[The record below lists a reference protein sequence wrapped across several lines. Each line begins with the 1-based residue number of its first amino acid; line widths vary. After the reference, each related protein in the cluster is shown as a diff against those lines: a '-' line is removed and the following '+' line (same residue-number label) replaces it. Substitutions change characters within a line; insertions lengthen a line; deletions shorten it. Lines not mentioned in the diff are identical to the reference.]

1 MITASVATPL
11 AAATQQT
18 LREVAQWSGVG
29 LHSGQP
35 VEVTLRPAPVNTGR
49 QFVRLDL
56 EGQPVIPAQIEAV
69 KSTQLATELVA
80 HGASVRTVE
89 HLLAALAIA
98 GIDNV
103 TIEITGAEVPI
114 LDGSA
119 QSWLDGIQ
127 RVGIVPQEVPRPAVT
142 LSEPITV
149 YEGEAFVSAIPAP
162 ELRLTYGI
170 DFPYAAIGRQWC
182 SFIPS
187 ELAAA
192 VAPARTF
199 GFAEQVEYLR
209 SQGLIQGGSLENAL
223 VCSKSGWVNPPLRFA
238 DEPVRHKLLDL
249 WGDLALL
256 GTPPIAHYVA
266 YRASHHLHTQ
276 LARAIARQ
284 MV

>member
-1 MITASVATPL
+1 MITASVPTALTAT
-11 AAATQQT
+11 TQQT
-18 LREVAQWSGVG
+18 LGGAAQWSGVG
-29 LHSGQP
+29 LHSGES
-35 VEVTLRPAPVNTGR
+35 VEVTLKPAPVNTGR

-56 EGQPVIPAQIEAV
+56 KGHPVIPAQIEAV

-80 HGASVRTVE
+80 NGASVRTVE

-103 TIEITGAEVPI
+103 TIEITGAEVPV

-119 QSWLDGIQ
+119 QPWLEGIQ
-127 RVGIVPQEVPRPAVT
+127 TVGVVAQDALRPAVT
-142 LSEPITV
+142 LQEPVTV
-149 YEGEAFVSAIPAP
+149 YEGAAFVSAIPAP

-182 SFIPS
+182 SFTPS
-187 ELAAA
+187 ELAVA

-199 GFAEQVEYLR
+199 GFAEQVAYLR

-223 VCSKSGWVNPPLRFA
+223 VCSDSGWVNPPLRFA

>member
-1 MITASVATPL
+1 MTTASAPTALVATM
-11 AAATQQT
+11 QQT
-18 LREVAQWSGVG
+18 LGGASQWSGLG
-29 LHSGQP
+29 LHSGQW
-35 VEVTLRPAPVNTGR
+35 VEVTLRPAPANTGR

-56 EGQPVIPAQIEAV
+56 EGHPVIPAQIEAV

-80 HGASVRTVE
+80 NGASVRTVE

-103 TIEITGAEVPI
+103 TIEMRGAEVPV

-119 QSWLDGIQ
+119 QPWLEGIQ
-127 RVGIVPQEVPRPAVT
+127 AVGVVAQEAPRSVVSLA
-142 LSEPITV
+142 EPVTV
-149 YEGEAFVSAIPAP
+149 YQGEAFVSAIPAP
-162 ELRLTYGI
+162 ELRLSYGI

-182 SFIPS
+182 SFTPS
-187 ELAAA
+187 ELALA

-223 VCSKSGWVNPPLRFA
+223 VCSASGWVNPPLRFA
-238 DEPVRHKLLDL
+238 DEPVRHKLLDF